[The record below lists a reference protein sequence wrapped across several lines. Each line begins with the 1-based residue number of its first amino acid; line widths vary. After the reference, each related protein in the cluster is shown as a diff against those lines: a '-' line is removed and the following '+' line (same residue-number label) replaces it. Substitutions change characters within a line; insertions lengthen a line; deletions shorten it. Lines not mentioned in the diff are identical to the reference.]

1 MKYFPLFL
9 DLAEKKVAISGAG
22 ETAVPKIRLLL
33 KTDARIEVFGKK
45 PAPDV
50 INWHNRG
57 KLNFRDREIRSD
69 DLQGCVLLY
78 GANNNPEEDR
88 KVLALGEAKGVLVN
102 IVDNLQLSQ
111 FITPAIV
118 DRDPIT
124 VAIGTEGTAPVLA
137 RKIKARV
144 EDLLPESIGKVAKI
158 STTFRER
165 VASKLS
171 SLQIRSFWSSY
182 FERILTKKVLEVPEE
197 ELLEN
202 LEETLENY
210 DPDQEE
216 QSVYYFVES
225 STTSPDLLTVKARRL
240 IENADVVFYDSQ
252 ISKFILELARREAI
266 LVDLDQRTELE
277 GQSRQQIIASICQE
291 FSHGET
297 ILQLGSNSLQM
308 WESLGSEMA
317 EIEDLGIKF
326 EFVPGVSPIKTKS
339 TRERSGD
346 LLSVFLDDRSRWKNG
361 VNLSSI
367 HPRQPKNTEGLKEQY
382 SNSLVGELASLESR
396 MALREN

>member
-57 KLNFRDREIRSD
+57 KLSFHDREIKSD

-78 GANNNPEEDR
+78 GTNNNPKEDR

-144 EDLLPESIGKVAKI
+144 EDLLPESIGRVAKI

-182 FERILTKKVLEVPEE
+182 FERILTKKILEVPEG

-210 DPDQEE
+210 DPDHEE

-367 HPRQPKNTEGLKEQY
+367 HHKQPKSTEGLREQY
-382 SNSLVGELASLESR
+382 SNNLIGELASVESG

>member
-33 KTDARIEVFGKK
+33 KTNARIEVFGKK
-45 PAPDV
+45 PAQDI
-50 INWHNRG
+50 INWHKRG
-57 KLNFRDREIRSD
+57 RVYLHDREIKSD
-69 DLQGCVLLY
+69 DLQGCALLY
-78 GANNNPEEDR
+78 GAHNNPEKDR

-124 VAIGTEGTAPVLA
+124 VVIGTEGTAPVLA

-144 EDLLPESIGKVAKI
+144 EDLLPESIGRVAKI

-182 FERILTKKVLEVPEE
+182 FERILTKKIQEVPEE
-197 ELLEN
+197 RLLEN
-202 LEETLENY
+202 LEEILENF
-210 DPDQEE
+210 DPDQKE

-225 STTSPDLLTVKARRL
+225 SITSPDLLTVKARRL
-240 IENADVVFYDSQ
+240 IENADVIFYDNR
-252 ISKFILELARREAI
+252 ISEFILELARREAI

-277 GQSRQQIIASICQE
+277 DQSRQQIIASICQE
-291 FSHGET
+291 FSDGET
-297 ILQLGSNSLQM
+297 ILQLGSDSLQM
-308 WESLGSEMA
+308 WESLGSEITR
-317 EIEDLGIKF
+317 IEELGIKF
-326 EFVPGVSPIKTKS
+326 EFVPGISPIKSQS

-367 HPRQPKNTEGLKEQY
+367 HPKQPKNTEGLMEQY
-382 SNSLVGELASLESR
+382 SNSLIGELTSVESG
-396 MALREN
+396 MTMRES

>member
-57 KLNFRDREIRSD
+57 KLCFHDREIRLD
-69 DLQGCVLLY
+69 DLQECILLY
-78 GANNNPEEDR
+78 GANNNPVKDR
-88 KVLALGEAKGVLVN
+88 KVLALGETKGVLVN

-144 EDLLPESIGKVAKI
+144 EDLLPESIGRVAKI

-182 FERILTKKVLEVPEE
+182 FERILTKKILEVPEE

-202 LEETLENY
+202 LEETLENH
-210 DPDQEE
+210 DPNQEG

-266 LVDLDQRTELE
+266 LVDLDQRTELD

-297 ILQLGSNSLQM
+297 ILQLGTNSLQM
-308 WESLGSEMA
+308 WESLGSEMT

-361 VNLSSI
+361 FNLSSI
-367 HPRQPKNTEGLKEQY
+367 HPRQPKNTEGLREQY
-382 SNSLVGELASLESR
+382 SGSLIGEHASIESG